1 MRLLPGAG
9 WRGKWDT
16 GSRRVE
22 IFRCKISK
30 FWGSEVLHA
39 AGSVSISLKFAQ
51 REIIQCTHRWKCNLL
66 DYINCSVYESI
77 TWSLCTQ
84 CIYTIFVSYTLVRL
98 GKKKRVGGRWFS
110 LLNGAQSRL
119 HISLMTH
126 FAYTC
131 AGVQRQQPG
140 NHPEEIS
147 GVGRE
152 WCSLWLKVRDCMFI
166 LSFRFCFILWEKH

>member
-39 AGSVSISLKFAQ
+39 AGSVSVSLKFTQ

-66 DYINCSVYESI
+66 NYNNYSVYESI
-77 TWSLCTQ
+77 TWSLYTQ
-84 CIYTIFVSYTLVRL
+84 YVYTIFVSYTLVRL
-98 GKKKRVGGRWFS
+98 GKKKRVGECS
-110 LLNGAQSRL
+110 SPLNGAQFRL
-119 HISLMTH
+119 HVSFMRH
-126 FAYTC
+126 FAYPC
-131 AGVQRQQPG
+131 FVPSEQRFPLQVVC
-140 NHPEEIS
+140 
-147 GVGRE
+147 VGPQLE
-152 WCSLWLKVRDCMFI
+152 NV
-166 LSFRFCFILWEKH
+166 

>member
-1 MRLLPGAG
+1 M
-9 WRGKWDT
+9 GKWGT
-16 GSRRVE
+16 GSGRVE

-30 FWGSEVLHA
+30 FWGAEVLHA
-39 AGSVSISLKFAQ
+39 AGSVSISLKFTQ
-51 REIIQCTHRWKCNLL
+51 REIIQCSHRWTCNFL
-66 DYINCSVYESI
+66 DYNNYSVYESI
-77 TWSLCTQ
+77 TWLLCTQ
-84 CIYTIFVSYTLVRL
+84 YIYTNFVSYTLVRL

-140 NHPEEIS
+140 NHPEEMS
-147 GVGRE
+147 AVGRE
-152 WCSLWLKVRDCMFI
+152 WCSLWLKVRNCM
-166 LSFRFCFILWEKH
+166 